1 MRLFRRKFFN
11 KNVASD
17 VDIGSSY
24 EEIKALEVFDDAVQY
39 FKDQNAL
46 NNNIKKEN
54 IPDSICDRLLLIY
67 MLNKHCGGNV
77 DFSD

>member
-46 NNNIKKEN
+46 NNNIKKKK
-54 IPDSICDRLLLIY
+54 IY
-67 MLNKHCGGNV
+67 QIQFVIDYC
-77 DFSD
+77 